1 MEYAGVM
8 EQSVFEAVFAGWC
21 VAASVNIVGK
31 TWILLQNVDCVK

>member
-21 VAASVNIVGK
+21 VAASANIARK
-31 TWILLQNVDCVK
+31 TWTLLQNVEYVK